1 MLVRAVEPNYWEISQ
16 IRFVTTMEPACVYL
30 FMWHIIQNMRKKT
43 VYIFLTFIIATVI
56 LYVFLSLNNKSTVLY
71 GKNLDI
77 QLKFWMGSE
86 LGIRDSWVFTFE
98 NNGEDLHDCKIILN
112 EEYES
117 YVNNLYI
124 NTGFL
129 DSFNKKLYSDIFK
142 KNKSIRI
149 MDTSDLSQNGFFVNA
164 EGIGYPSKIFPK
176 RIDIECNEGGD
187 YWEL

>member
-1 MLVRAVEPNYWEISQ
+1 
-16 IRFVTTMEPACVYL
+16 
-30 FMWHIIQNMRKKT
+30 
-43 VYIFLTFIIATVI
+43 
-56 LYVFLSLNNKSTVLY
+56 
-71 GKNLDI
+71 
-77 QLKFWMGSE
+77 MGSE

-149 MDTSDLSQNGFFVNA
+149 MDTSDLSQNGF
-164 EGIGYPSKIFPK
+164 
-176 RIDIECNEGGD
+176 
-187 YWEL
+187 L